1 MSEPRRDHYVAPAT
15 GADTQ
20 AALDAAV
27 KLLSADRDLDTPDPA
42 ATVHLVASLIAEA
55 QARLPRA
62 VRQARDYGCSWAEIA
77 DLLGVTR
84 ASAWQRYA
92 SPELSPGPAR
102 SNRAANRG

>member
-15 GADTQ
+15 GTDSQ

-27 KLLSADRDLDTPDPA
+27 EFLSAARDLDTSDPA
-42 ATVHLVASLIAEA
+42 ARVHLVASLIAEA

-77 DLLGVTR
+77 DLVGVTR
-84 ASAWQRYA
+84 ASAWQR
-92 SPELSPGPAR
+92 SRPR
-102 SNRAANRG
+102 N